1 MTPDA
6 YKVLVM
12 AVETGVALGVRRAF
26 KHDARPTDEA
36 IIAAVE
42 RAVIDEICEWF
53 RFDQEDNKT

>member
-1 MTPDA
+1 MSA
-6 YKVLVM
+6 KLNEM
-12 AVETGVALGVRRAF
+12 WAALEAH
-26 KHDARPTDEA
+26 KHDAKPSDEA

>member
-6 YKVLVM
+6 YKVLVL

-26 KHDARPTDEA
+26 KHDARPTDVA
-36 IIAAVE
+36 IIAAVQ

>member
-12 AVETGVALGVRRAF
+12 AVETGVETGLRRAY
-26 KHDARPTDEA
+26 KHDAKPSEEA
-36 IIAAVE
+36 IIMAVE

-53 RFDQEDNKT
+53 RFNEEVKP